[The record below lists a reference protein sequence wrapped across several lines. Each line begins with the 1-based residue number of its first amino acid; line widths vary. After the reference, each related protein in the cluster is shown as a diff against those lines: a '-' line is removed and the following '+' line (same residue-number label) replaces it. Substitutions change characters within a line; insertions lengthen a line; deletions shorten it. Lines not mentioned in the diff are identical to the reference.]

1 MSKISVKSGDIT
13 TNTNKIQMI
22 IDPLRDIS
30 IIVINCNKSEN
41 LETQCYKDFR
51 STKISPIEQKHFK
64 QIYRE

>member
-41 LETQCYKDFR
+41 LET
-51 STKISPIEQKHFK
+51 
-64 QIYRE
+64 